1 MDTGRDPGSG
11 KLVVGFL
18 LVSSVLVGLTLFFL
32 MRPEG
37 STPPPSPWVEAQLE
51 RADRRTDAGGALDTA
66 RTATVTGT
74 ATRAP

>member
-1 MDTGRDPGSG
+1 MDTAHDPGSG

-37 STPPPSPWVEAQLE
+37 STPPPSPWVEAQLKQAE
-51 RADRRTDAGGALDTA
+51 GGNDAAVATA
-66 RTATVTGT
+66 STATVTGT